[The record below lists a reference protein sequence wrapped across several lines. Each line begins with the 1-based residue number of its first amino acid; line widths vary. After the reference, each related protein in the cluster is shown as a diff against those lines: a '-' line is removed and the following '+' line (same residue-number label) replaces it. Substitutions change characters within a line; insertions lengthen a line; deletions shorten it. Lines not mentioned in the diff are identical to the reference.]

1 MDAEC
6 ALLVAEVA
14 FADVVAAADL
24 VAWAADSVTA
34 VEVVLAALLTALAL
48 LVVFDTAADAVL
60 LVELV
65 VGVLSFLAQ
74 PAKAIT
80 PRATN
85 AARRA

>member
-1 MDAEC
+1 LDAEC

-14 FADVVAAADL
+14 FADVVA
-24 VAWAADSVTA
+24 WAADSVTA
-34 VEVVLAALLTALAL
+34 VELVLAALLTALAL
-48 LVVFDTAADAVL
+48 LVVLDTAADAVL

-80 PRATN
+80 PSAIN